1 MDPLSIS
8 VSCITLI
15 TTITQV
21 SVAVTNFVR
30 EVRDARG
37 DLDAISRELVSLKS
51 VLELLAEDTEGPH
64 TATLPERLKDQI
76 IDILKNCKHVVTD
89 VEASLKKH
97 SASRLG
103 RAGHW
108 AVGGGKGDM
117 TKFRS
122 SLETHKTALGL
133 ALDMVAITIT
143 RDIKDDTKEIRKD
156 TAAIKDDTAMILE
169 QIAQLQAQLPQNIM
183 KDTSNHMLHRYLD
196 DLSDFAELMS
206 NPPEDELET
215 LTIVDEDGNKTASSP
230 ACTPKDPE
238 VSHRRPSSL
247 SRQIYTEPSNTSTAR
262 NTVQP
267 SSGVHFTSQTPERA
281 STTTDTSRTRTLG
294 QALAARQ
301 DDASQIG
308 PLSDEID
315 HPPRNHESKTTLQG
329 DDIQLI
335 HQSTSMPSVPHQIQ
349 KPNPVVRY
357 YNSPWAN
364 PYARNP
370 PAEDSS
376 PRMHPFAPVLISPWA
391 RLVVANS
398 KQQPATS
405 SAPTKKVPVASVKE
419 TGPAEAKEEELHSN
433 DTNVEGM
440 KASGQIAAAITKA
453 NRQAAKPASAPKQS
467 KSKGNNSRSK
477 SLENKDFSK
486 SATANAAKPAKS
498 KGIDLRGESAG
509 DKDRPAPVP
518 AVAPKKRVKVT
529 RTGRAGAWGFWG
541 GTSKKASSWLQKTA
555 ENDLGSNS
563 SSM

>member
-21 SVAVTNFVR
+21 SIAVTSFVR

-64 TATLPERLKDQI
+64 SATLPERLKEQI

-108 AVGGGKGDM
+108 VAGGGKGDM

-143 RDIKDDTKEIRKD
+143 RDIKDDTQEIRKD
-156 TAAIKDDTAMILE
+156 TAAIKDDTTLILE
-169 QIAQLQAQLPQNIM
+169 QIAQLQGQLPQNIV

-196 DLSDFAELMS
+196 DLSNFAESMS
-206 NPPEDELET
+206 IPPEDELET
-215 LTIVDEDGNKTASSP
+215 LAVADNEDENKTASSP
-230 ACTPKDPE
+230 TCAPKDPDD
-238 VSHRRPSSL
+238 SHRRPSSL
-247 SRQIYTEPSNTSTAR
+247 LREMYTEPSKTSTAC
-262 NTVQP
+262 NSVQP
-267 SSGVHFTSQTPERA
+267 ISGVPSISQTPERA
-281 STTTDTSRTRTLG
+281 SKTIDTSRTGTLG
-294 QALAARQ
+294 QALVTQQ

-308 PLSDEID
+308 PRSDGVD
-315 HPPRNHESKTTLQG
+315 NPPRNHESKTTPQG
-329 DDIQLI
+329 NDMKRT
-335 HQSTSMPSVPHQIQ
+335 HESPSMPSVVHQIQ

-357 YNSPWAN
+357 YNPPWAN

-370 PAEDSS
+370 RAEDNS
-376 PRMHPFAPVLISPWA
+376 PRMHPFAPVSISPWA
-391 RLVVANS
+391 RPEVANS
-398 KQQPATS
+398 KQQPVTS
-405 SAPTKKVPVASVKE
+405 SAPTKKVPVASVKA
-419 TGPAEAKEEELHSN
+419 TCPAEAKEEELRRN
-433 DTNVEGM
+433 DTKVGGM
-440 KASGQIAAAITKA
+440 EAFGQIAAAIAKA
-453 NRQAAKPASAPKQS
+453 NRQAARRARAPKQS

-477 SLENKDFSK
+477 SAEDKDFSK
-486 SATANAAKPAKS
+486 PATVSAAKPAKS
-498 KGIDLRGESAG
+498 KGINLRSESAE
-509 DKDRPAPVP
+509 DKDRPSPVSAAAPV
-518 AVAPKKRVKVT
+518 KRVKVT

-541 GTSKKASSWLQKTA
+541 GTSKKASS
-555 ENDLGSNS
+555 
-563 SSM
+563 